1 MISSELL
8 EQLKR
13 HEGFRQ
19 FPYKCSQGFL
29 TVGYGRNLDSVG
41 VNEDEALG
49 MLLHD
54 AYKAV
59 RLLDNYKWFS
69 ALDEVRQDALINFM
83 FNVGPGTFAKFKKM
97 IAALEDRDY
106 NEAAAQLLDSR
117 YAQQVGKRA
126 QEVAQMLRTG
136 ERPNIL

>member
-1 MISSELL
+1 MINSELL
-8 EQLKR
+8 EQIKR

-29 TVGYGRNLDSVG
+29 TVGYGRNLESVG
-41 VNEDEALG
+41 INEDEALG
-49 MLLHD
+49 MLVHD
-54 AYKAV
+54 CYKAV
-59 RLLDNYKWFS
+59 RLLDTYKWFS

-97 IAALEDRDY
+97 ISALESRDY
-106 NEAAAQLLDSR
+106 SEAAVQLLDSR

-126 QEVAQMLRTG
+126 EEIAHMLRTG
-136 ERPNIL
+136 QYPS